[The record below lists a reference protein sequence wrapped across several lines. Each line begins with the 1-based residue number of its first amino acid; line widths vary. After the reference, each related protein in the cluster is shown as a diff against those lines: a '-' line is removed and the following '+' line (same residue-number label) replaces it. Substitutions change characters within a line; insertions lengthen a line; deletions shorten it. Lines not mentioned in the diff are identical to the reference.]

1 MTRLRESTAT
11 LILLLCGI
19 AVDPF
24 FAGIITSQTPKAS
37 IFIGVA
43 DRSHLSARWF
53 CQSYQGTCTGNR
65 EQRTEISDEV
75 CINGIRSPFA
85 VRYIAILIDIETEFL
100 EALGHNELDRHFH

>member
-1 MTRLRESTAT
+1 MTCLSESTAT

-19 AVDPF
+19 AGDPF
-24 FAGIITSQTPKAS
+24 FASKVTSQTPKAS

-53 CQSYQGTCTGNR
+53 CQSYQGTYTGKR
-65 EQRTEISDEV
+65 EQRTEISNEV

-85 VRYIAILIDIETEFL
+85 VRYVAIVIDIETEFL
-100 EALGHNELDRHFH
+100 KTLGHNQLGQHLH